1 VDWLNRMWQTATSA
15 QPVPEATLV
24 WGSGLLV
31 LVVLSVPVVWHLVRH
46 LVTIVHE
53 AGHAGVAVLAGRRL
67 AGIRVHTDTSGLT
80 TSWGRQGGPG
90 LVFTLMAGYP
100 APAVVGLGVAWL
112 LSRGYAVGALWALL
126 VLLVLVLV
134 QVRNLYGLWVVLVS
148 TGVLVAVTGWAP
160 TNLQVGAAYLVAWL
174 LLLGA
179 PRAVLEMTVTRR
191 RGADTSDAG
200 QLARLTRVPASVWVG
215 LFFVLTVGVLALG
228 VWLVAPTDGPE
239 AVSGGSF
246 RSPVALWEE
255 QPAAAGSQL
264 DFVHDLGEA
273 VA

>member
-1 VDWLNRMWQTATSA
+1 MDWLNRMWHTATST

-24 WGSGLLV
+24 WGSGLAV
-31 LVVLSVPVVWHLVRH
+31 LVVLSLPVVWHVVRH

-53 AGHAGVAVLAGRRL
+53 AGHATVAVLAGRRL

-80 TSWGRQGGPG
+80 TSLGRKGGPG

-112 LSRGYAVGALWALL
+112 LSRGYAVGVLWVLL
-126 VLLVLVLV
+126 VLLVLVLL

-148 TGVLVAVTGWAP
+148 AGALVAVTGWAP
-160 TNLQVGAAYLVAWL
+160 TNVQVAVAYLVTWL

-179 PRAVLEMTVTRR
+179 PRAVLEMAVNRR

-200 QLARLTRVPASVWVG
+200 QLARLTGVLAPVWVG
-215 LFFVLTVGVLALG
+215 LFFVVTVGAMALG
-228 VWLVAPTDGPE
+228 VWLLAPTVGPDPV
-239 AVSGGSF
+239 AG
-246 RSPVALWEE
+246 SPVDVEHRLAE
-255 QPAAAGSQL
+255 PFA
-264 DFVHDLGEA
+264 
-273 VA
+273 